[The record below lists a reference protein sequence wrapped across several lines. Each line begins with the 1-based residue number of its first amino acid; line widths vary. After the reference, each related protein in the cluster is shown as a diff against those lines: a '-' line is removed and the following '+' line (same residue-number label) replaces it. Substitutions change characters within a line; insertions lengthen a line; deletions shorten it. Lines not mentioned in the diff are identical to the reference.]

1 MLLVASSLSLS
12 PLYSLLLQ
20 TSLILYTTTPLTEYV
35 IVVQWQSNN
44 ELGWLAVVIVKVG
57 DSRFLER
64 ILLYRGGSAAAAS
77 IQWATQAR
85 DVNKRRAN

>member
-57 DSRFLER
+57 GSRFLER
-64 ILLYRGGSAAAAS
+64 FLLYRGESAAAAS